1 MANYKN
7 TEADVGKSGL
17 FGPGDP
23 PLTSV
28 KGKKGKY
35 TANPTSKP
43 SGGTFVTGD
52 GKVISMSAQQY
63 KKASKDQAVDASM
76 KAGLATTAKKARIKA
91 DNAASDRADI
101 KFEMDLAKAGKTKLG
116 EYTKFNS
123 DTE

>member
-43 SGGTFVTGD
+43 SGGTFVTEG
-52 GKVISMSAQQY
+52 GKVISMTAKDVKSSLKNQQT
-63 KKASKDQAVDASM
+63 SASM